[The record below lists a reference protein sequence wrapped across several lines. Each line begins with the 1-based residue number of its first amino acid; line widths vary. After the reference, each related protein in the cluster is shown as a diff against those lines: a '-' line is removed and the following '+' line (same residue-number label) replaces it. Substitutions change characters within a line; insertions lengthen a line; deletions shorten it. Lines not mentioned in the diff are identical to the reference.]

1 MQHVEIHFYLTI
13 PLLYQNQ
20 RQEITLKHDAFKKFR
35 FVPISFLAIHDFKE
49 NFDVFFFFF
58 RKKSQILTP
67 VVDALV
73 NFISI
78 LPLLTSNTPQMN
90 VAY

>member
-49 NFDVFFFFF
+49 NFDDFFLFFLGKNHKF
-58 RKKSQILTP
+58 
-67 VVDALV
+67 
-73 NFISI
+73 
-78 LPLLTSNTPQMN
+78 
-90 VAY
+90 